1 MQTKNNPNI
10 FAAGDIADIENYKL
24 VKAGV
29 YAVRQSNTL
38 KINLERV
45 LKNKKL
51 IKFIPQKSYL
61 SIIGITNNKALGNK
75 YFFTMKG
82 RALWKLK
89 KYIDKKFI
97 KKYTDFFIYN
107 KNIILNKKSKEP
119 SDYMMQCGGCGSKIP
134 QTVLEKIFEK
144 NFQEG
149 SFDANEITGEK
160 S

>member
-1 MQTKNNPNI
+1 MQTKNYPNI

-38 KINLERV
+38 KKSRKSI
-45 LKNKKL
+45 KNKKL

-75 YFFTMKG
+75 YFVTIKG

-97 KKYTDFFIYN
+97 KKYTDFSNN
-107 KNIILNKKSKEP
+107 KKNLILDKKSKEP
-119 SDYMMQCGGCGSKIP
+119 SDYDMQCGGCGSKIP
-134 QTVLEKIFEK
+134 QTVLEKYLKKIFK
-144 NFQEG
+144 KVHLMQM
-149 SFDANEITGEK
+149 K
-160 S
+160 L

>member
-1 MQTKNNPNI
+1 
-10 FAAGDIADIENYKL
+10 
-24 VKAGV
+24 
-29 YAVRQSNTL
+29 
-38 KINLERV
+38 
-45 LKNKKL
+45 
-51 IKFIPQKSYL
+51 
-61 SIIGITNNKALGNK
+61 
-75 YFFTMKG
+75 MKG

-97 KKYTDFFIYN
+97 KKYTDFFIYK
-107 KNIILNKKSKEP
+107 KNIIPNKKSKEP